1 MLRERIRTAVVL
13 LAVFAACLFVP
24 SPWPLIV
31 LLALACA
38 LACWE
43 WLRMTAS
50 ARIAAVAAAVLG
62 VAALFGVTLLI
73 FAYVAMLAELSL
85 FDVQQGTHPVF
96 NWMAVVF
103 ALLALACLI
112 WLAVVPVMVVRARV
126 DVPAKSVSL
135 SAFAVLALATAWFA
149 LVTLFVTRGAW
160 YLLSLLALV
169 WVADVAAY
177 FAGKRWGRRKLAA
190 RVSPGKSVEG
200 ALAGIA
206 AGVVWMLVAA
216 QFPGS
221 ISHRLLADGGLAL
234 TVLIAVLLVN
244 ASIIGD
250 LFESLV
256 KRRAGVKDSSSL
268 LPGHGG
274 VWDRI
279 DAILPVAPLALLL
292 LG

>member
-13 LAVFAACLFVP
+13 LAILTACLAAP
-24 SPWPLIV
+24 SPWPFIA

-50 ARIAAVAAAVLG
+50 ARIAVAVAVVLG

-73 FAYVAMLAELSL
+73 FAYVSMLAELTL
-85 FDVQQGTHPVF
+85 FDMQQGTHPAF
-96 NWMAVVF
+96 NWMAAVF
-103 ALLALACLI
+103 ALLALVCVT
-112 WLAVVPVMVVRARV
+112 WLVVVPVMVLRARV
-126 DVPAKSVSL
+126 DVPAKSVTL
-135 SAFAVLALATAWFA
+135 SIFAVLALAAAWFA
-149 LVTLFVTRGAW
+149 LAMLFVVNGPW

-169 WVADVAAY
+169 WVADIAAY

-190 RVSPGKSVEG
+190 RVSPGKSLEG
-200 ALAGIA
+200 AVAGIV

-221 ISHRLLADGGLAL
+221 VSHRLLADGGVML

-250 LFESLV
+250 LFESLI
-256 KRRAGVKDSSSL
+256 KRRAGVKDSSGL